1 MENSEDHLAHYGVL
15 GMRWGVRKAVKSGV
29 VSKAFGKKHIKNVKS
44 MNKKV
49 RAQNKAAR
57 RQNKAARRA
66 RKMMKANV
74 KALVKGMNNIDTD
87 PNQLKD
93 AIKDIE
99 GLTVKDFYK
108 LLEDR

>member
-15 GMRWGVRKAVKSGV
+15 GMRWGVRKAVKSGA

-49 RAQNKAAR
+49 RA
-57 RQNKAARRA
+57 QNKAARRA